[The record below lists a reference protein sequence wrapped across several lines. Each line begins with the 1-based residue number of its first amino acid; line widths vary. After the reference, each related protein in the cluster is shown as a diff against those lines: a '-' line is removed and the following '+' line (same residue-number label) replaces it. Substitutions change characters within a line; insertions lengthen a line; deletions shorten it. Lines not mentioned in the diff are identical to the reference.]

1 MALALYMDHHVPRAI
16 TAGLR
21 TRQVDVLTAY
31 EDGMHEAA
39 DDVLLNRASQ
49 LQRLLFSQDDDLI
62 KEATRL
68 QQEGVAFSGIV
79 YAHQLR
85 VPIGACIRDLEL
97 IATAGTVED
106 MVYKVL
112 YLPL

>member
-68 QQEGVAFSGIV
+68 QQV
-79 YAHQLR
+79 R
-85 VPIGACIRDLEL
+85 
-97 IATAGTVED
+97 
-106 MVYKVL
+106 
-112 YLPL
+112 